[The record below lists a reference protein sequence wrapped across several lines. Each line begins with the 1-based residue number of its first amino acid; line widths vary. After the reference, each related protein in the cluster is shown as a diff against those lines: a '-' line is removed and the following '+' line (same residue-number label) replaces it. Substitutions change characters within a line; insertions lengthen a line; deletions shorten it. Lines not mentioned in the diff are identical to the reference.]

1 MRIVFLGGSTS
12 AGFKANNE
20 GFPYL
25 VAEKLTNVSINIFV
39 KPRITAFEAL
49 RYLENM
55 NFTLMKG
62 DLCVV
67 QLGIGDHFLKAK
79 YVLFSKINNRLISS
93 LLKKLG
99 FFKSKCSYEDYKVI
113 VQEIFNLSCFQGGN
127 LLWIVTIQGF
137 RFSPIARR
145 KQRKYLRD
153 AYDQC
158 SAKYEQ
164 QSFLLDLNKI
174 LDKKLIG
181 EDNIHPNV
189 YGQVYL
195 SRCILKFVESINIG
209 DAR

>member
-1 MRIVFLGGSTS
+1 MRIVFVGGSTS
-12 AGFKANNE
+12 AGFNSEVK

-145 KQRKYLRD
+145 KQRKYVRD
-153 AYDQC
+153 AYFQC
-158 SAKYEQ
+158 KAKYEQ
-164 QSFLLDLNKI
+164 QSFFLDLNEL
-174 LDKKLIG
+174 LDKKRISD
-181 EDNIHPNV
+181 DNIHPNGC
-189 YGQVYL
+189 GQVYL
-195 SRCILKFVESINIG
+195 SRWILKIVESINTS
-209 DAR
+209 DVR